1 MADVLVVAEA
11 ADGKLKKT
19 THSAVTFA
27 KQAAAALGGTYAI
40 LVLGDAVGDAAAEA
54 ATLGAAKVLVA
65 QDGSL
70 KSYVAER
77 YAPTVA
83 ALASGYA
90 VVVGTASAYGKD
102 LLPRVAARLSA
113 GYAGDIAELLV
124 DDAGRGSASAA
135 PSGSTL
141 KYKRP
146 MYAGNAFGI
155 ATIPTP
161 VQVVSVRQS
170 AFAAAEPSG
179 AKSPIETVAVTPPGA
194 AAERIEV
201 VSFDQVKSERP
212 ELAEAKVVVSGG
224 RALKE
229 RFNEVLDPLA
239 DVLGAA
245 VGASRAACDAG
256 YAASDLQVGQTG
268 KVVAPALYFAVG
280 ISGAIQH
287 LAGMKGSKVI
297 VAINKD
303 ADAPI
308 FQVADYGLVADL
320 FATVPELVKQI
331 QAARS

>member
-11 ADGKLKKT
+11 AEGKLKKT

-27 KQAAAALGGTYAI
+27 RQAATALGGTYSI
-40 LVLGDAVGDAAAEA
+40 LVIGSGLDAAAAEA
-54 ATLGAAKVLVA
+54 ASLGAAKVLVA
-65 QDGSL
+65 QDASL
-70 KSYVAER
+70 ETYLAER

-83 ALASGYA
+83 EVAKSRGFA
-90 VVVGTASAYGKD
+90 VVVGAASGYGKD
-102 LLPRVAARLSA
+102 LLPRVAARLDA
-113 GYAGDIAELLV
+113 GYASDITGVITE
-124 DDAGRGSASAA
+124 GGS
-135 PSGSTL
+135 L
-141 KYKRP
+141 RYRRP
-146 MYAGNAFGI
+146 MFAGNAFGLVSVS
-155 ATIPTP
+155 TP
-161 VQVVSVRQS
+161 IQVVSVRQS
-170 AFAAAEPSG
+170 AFAAADASG
-179 AKSPIETVAVTPPGA
+179 AQTAVEAVAVTQPGA
-194 AAERIEV
+194 AAGRVEF
-201 VSFDQVKSERP
+201 VSFDQVKSSRP

-229 RFNEVLDPLA
+229 KFNQVIDPLA

-256 YAASDLQVGQTG
+256 YAPGDLQVGQTG
-268 KVVAPALYFAVG
+268 KIVAPQLYIAIG

-320 FATVPELVKQI
+320 FAAVPELTKQI
-331 QAARS
+331 QSARG

>member
-113 GYAGDIAELLV
+113 GYAGDISELLV

-179 AKSPIETVAVTPPGA
+179 ARPVSIFELSGPSRMASFLWKPSKEAAPSPARHSAVSCCILPCRNRTLRRATRPIPSIE
-194 AAERIEV
+194 
-201 VSFDQVKSERP
+201 
-212 ELAEAKVVVSGG
+212 
-224 RALKE
+224 
-229 RFNEVLDPLA
+229 
-239 DVLGAA
+239 
-245 VGASRAACDAG
+245 
-256 YAASDLQVGQTG
+256 
-268 KVVAPALYFAVG
+268 
-280 ISGAIQH
+280 
-287 LAGMKGSKVI
+287 
-297 VAINKD
+297 
-303 ADAPI
+303 
-308 FQVADYGLVADL
+308 
-320 FATVPELVKQI
+320 
-331 QAARS
+331 

>member
-27 KQAAAALGGTYAI
+27 RQAAAALGGTYSI
-40 LVLGDAVGDAAAEA
+40 LVIGDALGDAAAEA

-65 QDGSL
+65 QASSL
-70 KSYVAER
+70 KDYVAER
-77 YAPTVA
+77 YVPTVA
-83 ALASGYA
+83 AAAKGAA

-113 GYAGDIAELLV
+113 GFASDISELIAE
-124 DDAGRGSASAA
+124 GSK
-135 PSGSTL
+135 L

-146 MYAGNAFGI
+146 MYAGNAYGVC
-155 ATIPTP
+155 TVSTP

-170 AFAAAEPSG
+170 AFAAAEPTGS
-179 AKSPIETVAVTPPGA
+179 KSPIEQVAVVPPSA
-194 AAERIEV
+194 AAERVEF

-212 ELAEAKVVVSGG
+212 ELTEAKVVVSGG

-268 KVVAPALYFAVG
+268 KVVAPSLYIAVG

-320 FATVPELVKQI
+320 FATVPELAKQI